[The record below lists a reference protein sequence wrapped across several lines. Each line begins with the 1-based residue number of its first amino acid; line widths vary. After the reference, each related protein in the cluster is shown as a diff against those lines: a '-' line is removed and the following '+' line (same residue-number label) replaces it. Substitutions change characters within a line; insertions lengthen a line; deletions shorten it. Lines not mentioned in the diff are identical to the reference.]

1 VAQATALLVA
11 IVFAVVVVWL
21 VVVVDLDG
29 GLPPASCTS
38 SAW

>member
-1 VAQATALLVA
+1 VAQASALLVA
-11 IVFAVVVVWL
+11 IVVAVVVWL

-29 GLPPASCTS
+29 SVRESCTS